1 MATRK
6 KGSPEF
12 QERVKASANKIWL
25 AGLGAFA
32 LAEEEGGKLFKS
44 LVTKGEGYEERGK
57 EQIDRVRERVE
68 ELAGA
73 ARLRASA
80 MASDARERAGDA
92 WEKIGDDVDERV
104 MSALHK
110 VGVPTK
116 EEIGQLTKRIEELT
130 VLVAKKV
137 PGTKR
142 TVVGRVDVRQ
152 KAGPR
157 KKR

>member
-6 KGSPEF
+6 KTSPEF
-12 QERVKASANKIWL
+12 QERVKDSAQKIWL

-44 LVTKGEGYEERGK
+44 LVEKGEGYEERGR
-57 EQIDRVRERVE
+57 EQFDRVRDRVE
-68 ELAGA
+68 AIAQVARARATQVAG
-73 ARLRASA
+73 
-80 MASDARERAGDA
+80 DVRERASGA
-92 WEKIGDDVDERV
+92 WEQVTDDVDDRV

-116 EEIGQLTKRIEELT
+116 DEIGRLTKRIEELT
-130 VLVAKKV
+130 VLVSKKV
-137 PGTKR
+137 PGTGR
-142 TVVGRVDVRQ
+142 TLHGKVKVRSR
-152 KAGPR
+152 KPA